1 MFESYRS
8 RTVADGPTNREAVQN
23 MTKRQMVNYM
33 LDSPSLSYVSL
44 GLENNDDVPA
54 LVHDVDTFHIR
65 RFLFL
70 PDTEVNIG
78 DYLVHDGYR
87 YLATDKI
94 DNDIYPQLIG
104 EVCNIDFPIYTETKR
119 TKVGVD
125 GLGRPIYKTDVINIV
140 KPCVMDTKIYSQ
152 ANNSPIPLPDGAM
165 IVKLPYSTEDN
176 QTPNINSTVMIYNEQ
191 YKITTISYENVIN
204 NVGVIEVQLQRIP
217 VYD

>member
-1 MFESYRS
+1 MFEAFRN
-8 RTVADGPTNREAVQN
+8 RVQVDGSTNREALQN
-23 MTKRQMVNYM
+23 ATKRVMANYM

-44 GLENNDDVPA
+44 GLENNIDIPA
-54 LVHDVDTFHIR
+54 IVSDMDTFYVR
-65 RFLFL
+65 KFLFL
-70 PDTEVNIG
+70 PETKVNIG
-78 DYLVHDGYR
+78 DYLIHDGFT

-94 DNDIYPQLIG
+94 ENDIYPQLIG

-125 GLGRPIYKTDVINIV
+125 ALGKPIYKTDVISII

-165 IVKLPYSTEDN
+165 IIKLPYAIEDN
-176 QTPNINSTVMIYNEQ
+176 QTPKINSTVMIYKEQ
-191 YKITTISYENVIN
+191 YKVTTISYENVID